1 MPAARKLDP
10 NASRTAAF
18 GAELR
23 RLRSEA
29 QLTQAELGHR
39 AGYSASQ
46 IGAVEVGKRPP
57 TEQFLIECEKTL
69 GAGLRELWASLSRYK
84 SSAPTWFAPWLEEE
98 EQAQSLRTWQP
109 LVVPGMLQTADYARA
124 LLEREMGFDRERIKA
139 LVESRLARQKILT
152 RTSPPR
158 YLVVLDEGV
167 LSRPIGGPEV
177 MREQLER
184 LLEAA
189 QAPHITIQICPLGA
203 SPGLSGAIVVA
214 QASNGTRHTVYLET
228 AAEPVVTSNAEV
240 FSLVTMKL
248 DAIRAESLPHSASV
262 ELIGRMVETWTSLP
276 N

>member
-10 NASRTAAF
+10 NASRAAEF

-29 QLTQAELGHR
+29 VLTQAELGSR
-39 AGYSASQ
+39 VGYSPSQ
-46 IGAVEVGKRPP
+46 IGSVEVGKRPP
-57 TEQFLIECEKTL
+57 TDQFITECERVL
-69 GAGLRELWASLSRYK
+69 GAGLRELWASLSGHRD
-84 SSAPTWFAPWLEEE
+84 SAPTWFTPWLQEE

-109 LVVPGMLQTADYARA
+109 LVVPGLLQTPAYAQA
-124 LLEREMGFDRERIKA
+124 LLESESGFDCDQIEA
-139 LVESRLARQKILT
+139 LVGARLARQKILT

-167 LSRPIGGPEV
+167 LSRPIGGAEV

-184 LLEAA
+184 LLQAA
-189 QAPHITIQICPLGA
+189 GAPHITLQICPLGA
-203 SPGLSGAIVVA
+203 SPGLSGAIVIA
-214 QASNGTRHTVYLET
+214 QAPNGTRHTAYLET

-240 FSLVTMKL
+240 LSVVTMKL

-262 ELIGRMVETWTSLP
+262 EFIGKMVDKWTSRP
-276 N
+276 S